1 MGSDNQIQLVYR
13 WQQTK
18 DDDIGMQL
26 WNLILSRIEK
36 KVQNIAQNL
45 GLGVDYQDILQ
56 ETFID
61 FREKVLSGHF
71 KPQGTAL
78 PSTYAFNIA
87 VHKISSEDRRRKQES
102 KALKKKGQTRL
113 EEKGDSPVE
122 LAGKQDVISFSIK
135 AIEELK
141 EPIKTVF
148 CLRNG
153 IRICRGLV
161 IDDEAMTN
169 SEIGN
174 IYGKS
179 RGWTSEQY
187 TKARIILQKKLFRKM
202 RVRDSRGSTKE
213 IWHE

>member
-1 MGSDNQIQLVYR
+1 MSSENQIQLVCR

-18 DDDIGMQL
+18 DDEIGGQL
-26 WNLILSRIEK
+26 WNLILSKIEK
-36 KVQNIAQNL
+36 KIQNITQNL

-61 FREKVLSGHF
+61 FREKVISGYF
-71 KPQGTAL
+71 KPQGTAI
-78 PSTYAFNIA
+78 PSTFAFNIA
-87 VHKISSEDRRRKQES
+87 IHKILSEVKRRRQES
-102 KALKKKGQTRL
+102 KALKKKERTSL
-113 EEKGDSPVE
+113 EEKGDDPVE
-122 LAGKQDVISFSIK
+122 LADKQDAISFSIK
-135 AIEELK
+135 AFEELK
-141 EPIKTVF
+141 EPMKTVF

-153 IRICRGLV
+153 IRICHGLV

-174 IYGKS
+174 KYGKS

-202 RVRDSRGSTKE
+202 RKRDSRGSTKE